1 VNFADDDGG
10 CQSELAG
17 DGRWTAA
24 DEVTTSSDR
33 RPRRRPAAA
42 AAAAGQPTIVRR
54 SVPGIA

>member
-33 RPRRRPAAA
+33 RPAAA
-42 AAAAGQPTIVRR
+42 AAAAGHPTIVRR

>member
-10 CQSELAG
+10 CQCELAG

-42 AAAAGQPTIVRR
+42 AGHPTIVRR